1 MGTTL
6 RKRGLHTGLFPEEVN
21 ITHPADVTDV
31 HRQYVEAGSGVIYT
45 CTFGV
50 NGLKAKRSKYT
61 VCELIKAAV
70 SNARAA
76 CGNCTQV
83 ALDIGSLGE
92 FIEPYGDMAC
102 EEAASLFRE
111 IALAGTGADLAVIE
125 TITDLHEAL
134 IALEA
139 VKSVFEKPVFI
150 TMSFQANGRTLM
162 GNTPEEIVREL
173 TAAGADAVGLNCSLG
188 PREACPIVRKIRE
201 CSVLPVAVK
210 PNAGMPDPNTG
221 LYRVGAEEFAELMAP
236 IVELGIDYIGGC
248 CGSDPS
254 YIAALSKI
262 I

>member
-6 RKRGLHTGLFPEEVN
+6 RKRGLHTSLFPEEVN

-31 HRQYVEAGSGVIYT
+31 HRRYVEAGSGVIYT
-45 CTFGV
+45 CTVGV
-50 NGLKAKRSKYT
+50 NGLRAKRSKYT
-61 VCELIKAAV
+61 VDEVIKAAIQ
-70 SNARAA
+70 NAGAA
-76 CGNCTQV
+76 CTADTQV

-92 FIEPYGDMAC
+92 LIEPYGDMSIDQAR
-102 EEAASLFRE
+102 SLFRE

-139 VKSVFEKPVFI
+139 VKSVFDKPVFV

-188 PREACPIVRKIRE
+188 PKEAYPIVRKIKE
-201 CSVLPVAVK
+201 CSVLPIAVK
-210 PNAGMPDPNTG
+210 PNAGMPDPKTG
-221 LYRVGAEEFAELMAP
+221 LYNVGADEFAELISP
-236 IVELGIDYIGGC
+236 ILELGVDYIGGC

-254 YIAALSKI
+254 YISALARI
-262 I
+262 L